1 MRLFPLVLLASA
13 VLGAWECI
21 MVPVRQEGRLE
32 VIVSDFTGL
41 EHKDYKASLTSTVA
55 PGVVT
60 PLRSP
65 KQKFLYGSYVLRI
78 ELAGFK
84 RHEQTVDISA
94 PDTEVRAELDLGT
107 IGCPEPPSLIRGQI
121 QNLPAKQ
128 EIWAKAVPLRGPG
141 SVESRVHASGYFELR
156 GLRYANYIL
165 ILTTADRV
173 IHQQI
178 LFSQKPGPNAP
189 ITNIQLAP

>member
-13 VLGAWECI
+13 VLGAWECVI
-21 MVPVRQEGRLE
+21 VPVKQEGRLE

-60 PLRSP
+60 PLQSS
-65 KQKFLYGSYVLRI
+65 KQKIPYGKYTLRI
-78 ELAGFK
+78 ELGGFK
-84 RHEQTVDISA
+84 VHEQTVEISA
-94 PDTEVRAELDLGT
+94 PQTEVRAELELGS
-107 IGCPEPPSLIRGQI
+107 IGCAEPPSILRGQI

-128 EIWAKAVPLRGPG
+128 EIWAKAMPLVGPG
-141 SVESRVHASGYFELR
+141 GVEARVHGSGYFELR

-178 LFSQKPGPNAP
+178 LFAKHSGPNAP
-189 ITNIQLAP
+189 ITPIQLAP